1 MLKIPTFII
10 GGLLILTGLVGFL
23 LQDLGLSLK
32 LTGPL
37 ADDAEFTLSDGNDS
51 VTVDLGFPSSKS
63 AGEYA
68 FWMVHQLNL
77 KHAKDRSQ
85 ANYAVEH
92 GSTAYETKSFW
103 HASSKGN
110 TQDILV
116 KHGDTGEMG
125 DLANTD
131 TNRSTIRFVYKNFT
145 NNTGPVTLTSTNW
158 ANVKSNPELKPGDSL
173 EFYKSWTAF
182 IPGIIGIILIL
193 LAQGAE
199 SAPKARKHIMHVAV
213 LIGLVGFIAV
223 AKQLPK
229 AISEMNWLKGETYG
243 IIQASTL
250 KSTTMLASAGLLLVF
265 VILCIVSF
273 ITARKEMAATAK
285 AEAEKKKKVLN
296 KVKAKNEDAND
307 NKSDK
312 DGDDEKK
319 SNSHS
324 KDSKSEKTEKKD
336 ESSKS
341 VDKKSSHTD
350 KDQKKEDKTKTEVKK
365 KETLP
370 SDKAGNSKPEDTQKP
385 STEKLPDKKED
396 SIASEKKKENE
407 SSSKKASTENQKSET
422 TSKSKE
428 PPEAEPK
435 RDAQIKSDMS
445 TVDKSE
451 PNSEKEKAESKS
463 TAPKIKRS
471 TTESTQVGTPPSQI
485 VNEPIKKPSNQRPSG
500 SDSNEK
506 PEKKKSSENV
516 KESE

>member
-51 VTVDLGFPSSKS
+51 VTVDLGFPSSTS

-116 KHGDTGEMG
+116 KHADTGEMG

-273 ITARKEMAATAK
+273 ITARKEMAAKAK
-285 AEAEKKKKVLN
+285 AEADKKKKVLN

-312 DGDDEKK
+312 DEDDEKK
-319 SNSHS
+319 PDSDSE
-324 KDSKSEKTEKKD
+324 DSKSEKTEKKED
-336 ESSKS
+336 LSKSSTKNVENETSSMGKDEKKGDQVKPEVKKENDSPSNEASSKTQNSDTTSRSKDAPKEEAKKESSKTS
-341 VDKKSSHTD
+341 SDSPKSNNEDKPPAETKSSEDVTANKKEEPIKATAPPKD
-350 KDQKKEDKTKTEVKK
+350 SSSSSISTAKDQ
-365 KETLP
+365 
-370 SDKAGNSKPEDTQKP
+370 
-385 STEKLPDKKED
+385 ED
-396 SIASEKKKENE
+396 SE
-407 SSSKKASTENQKSET
+407 
-422 TSKSKE
+422 KSKE
-428 PPEAEPK
+428 ENKAEP
-435 RDAQIKSDMS
+435 RADTEKSD
-445 TVDKSE
+445 
-451 PNSEKEKAESKS
+451 KE
-463 TAPKIKRS
+463 
-471 TTESTQVGTPPSQI
+471 
-485 VNEPIKKPSNQRPSG
+485 
-500 SDSNEK
+500 
-506 PEKKKSSENV
+506 EKKE
-516 KESE
+516 

>member
-51 VTVDLGFPSSKS
+51 VTVDLGFPSSTS

-116 KHGDTGEMG
+116 KHADTGEMG

-131 TNRSTIRFVYKNFT
+131 TNGSTIRFVYKNFT

-273 ITARKEMAATAK
+273 ITARKEMAAKAK
-285 AEAEKKKKVLN
+285 AEADKKKKVLN

-312 DGDDEKK
+312 DEDDEKK
-319 SNSHS
+319 PDSDSE
-324 KDSKSEKTEKKD
+324 DSKSEKTEKKED
-336 ESSKS
+336 LSNSSTKNVEKETSSMGKDEKKGDQVKPEVKKENDSPSNEASSKTQNSDTTSRSKDAPKEEAKKESSKTS
-341 VDKKSSHTD
+341 SDSPKSNNEDKPPAETKSSEDVTANKKEEPIKATAPPKD
-350 KDQKKEDKTKTEVKK
+350 SSSSSISTAKDQ
-365 KETLP
+365 
-370 SDKAGNSKPEDTQKP
+370 
-385 STEKLPDKKED
+385 ED
-396 SIASEKKKENE
+396 SE
-407 SSSKKASTENQKSET
+407 
-422 TSKSKE
+422 KSKE
-428 PPEAEPK
+428 ENKAEP
-435 RDAQIKSDMS
+435 RADTEKSD
-445 TVDKSE
+445 
-451 PNSEKEKAESKS
+451 KE
-463 TAPKIKRS
+463 
-471 TTESTQVGTPPSQI
+471 
-485 VNEPIKKPSNQRPSG
+485 
-500 SDSNEK
+500 
-506 PEKKKSSENV
+506 EKKE
-516 KESE
+516 

>member
-116 KHGDTGEMG
+116 KHADTGEMG

-131 TNRSTIRFVYKNFT
+131 TNRSTIRFFYKNFT

-173 EFYKSWTAF
+173 EFDKSWTAF

-229 AISEMNWLKGETYG
+229 AISEMNWLKSETYG

-273 ITARKEMAATAK
+273 ITARKEMAAKAK

-307 NKSDK
+307 NNSDK
-312 DGDDEKK
+312 DGDNEKK
-319 SNSHS
+319 SDSNS
-324 KDSKSEKTEKKD
+324 KDSTSEKTEKKD

-341 VDKKSSHTD
+341 ADKKSSHTD

-385 STEKLPDKKED
+385 STE
-396 SIASEKKKENE
+396 
-407 SSSKKASTENQKSET
+407 NQKIET

-428 PPEAEPK
+428 PPKAEPK
-435 RDAQIKSDMS
+435 KEPLNPQSDYTEPKKEVKTSAVRKPTRSSDDLNKSKNEGPSKESPSSKDSGSSSESNSKDLKDSKEEKAQTNSDIEKSD
-445 TVDKSE
+445 
-451 PNSEKEKAESKS
+451 KEETTKDSL
-463 TAPKIKRS
+463 PK
-471 TTESTQVGTPPSQI
+471 V
-485 VNEPIKKPSNQRPSG
+485 
-500 SDSNEK
+500 
-506 PEKKKSSENV
+506 
-516 KESE
+516 